1 MFFLQPRPTFY
12 SNTEGQSCAHPEAS
26 FHVIPILLAILCFL
40 TAIVTFYAVI
50 YKPLFALESRINYVA
65 PLLRYNWIQLFAIGT
80 KKSIHEFC
88 RWRFLFFFLFSQQ
101 LTGTEMQKQP
111 SGRTVSF
118 GIRTA
123 ESLLRSSW
131 QSRRSILIQT
141 IWLHLGIVRSLD
153 RWFFVEQHL
162 FALFSTFHQ
171 KCISN

>member
-50 YKPLFALESRINYVA
+50 YKPLFAPESRINYVA
-65 PLLRYNWIQLFAIGT
+65 PPPAPSQLNTVVCYWNENIY
-80 KKSIHEFC
+80 SCILSMEIPI
-88 RWRFLFFFLFSQQ
+88 FLPLQATA
-101 LTGTEMQKQP
+101 TGTEMQKQP

-123 ESLLRSSW
+123 ESLLRSS
-131 QSRRSILIQT
+131 
-141 IWLHLGIVRSLD
+141 
-153 RWFFVEQHL
+153 
-162 FALFSTFHQ
+162 
-171 KCISN
+171 